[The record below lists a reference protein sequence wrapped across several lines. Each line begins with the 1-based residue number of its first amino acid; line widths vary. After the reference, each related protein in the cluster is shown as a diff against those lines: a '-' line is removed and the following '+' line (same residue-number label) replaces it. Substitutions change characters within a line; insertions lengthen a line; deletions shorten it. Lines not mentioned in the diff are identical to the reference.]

1 MDRVNEVLKRLTLE
15 EKASLCSGEGFWH
28 LKSVERLGVPQIMVT
43 DGPHGLRKQ
52 GTAGEDH
59 VGLQA
64 SVPAT
69 CFPTAATLANSWDTE
84 LVQMVGRAIAEEA
97 LQEQVS
103 VVLGPGANI
112 KRSPLCGRNFEYF
125 SEDPYLTGELAAAM
139 INGLQSEGVGAS
151 LKHYAVN
158 NQEKRRMTINAVV
171 DERALREIYLAG
183 FEQAVKKAKPWTV
196 MGAYNRV
203 NGIYACEHPEL
214 LVDILRE
221 EWGFEGVVVTDWG
234 ACNDRVLGLKRG
246 LDLEMPSS
254 GGITDAQIV
263 DAVKNGE
270 LDEAVLD
277 EAVRRLLTLIFR
289 SQDNLRPGYKYD
301 ADAHHNLARH
311 AAGNSFVLLK
321 NEDAVLPLQ
330 RDISVAVIG
339 EFAQNPRYQGAGSSM
354 INPTRLDK
362 ICDVLKDEGIEFTYA
377 RGYELNAAHPD
388 EELVEEACRA
398 AEAADVALVFV
409 GLPPSFES
417 EGYDRQDMRMPEAH
431 NELVRRV
438 AEVNPKTVVVLS
450 CGAPVEMPWLD
461 KVKGLL
467 HTYLGG
473 QAWAPAVVDVLF
485 GRVNPSGK
493 LAETYPISL
502 ADTPTAKTFAQER
515 HHALY
520 LESIYVGYRYYEAAE
535 KPVMFPFGF
544 GLSYTTFSYSDLSLS
559 QTELREGEELKVRA
573 AITNTGTRPG
583 SEVVQLY
590 VSDVESTV
598 FRPVKELRGF
608 TKVYLEPGETK
619 TVEFTLNMRDFAYYD
634 VHAKDWVVE
643 QGEFKIL
650 IGASS
655 QDIRLEGSIY
665 AYGREGLQP
674 VDLRLAA
681 PSYYNPAQGFTRD
694 EFSLLYGGDVPDD
707 VPVSRPNFDANST
720 LEDISGTLAGRITDR
735 VVGMAVRKM
744 AGTHDPNDPTYRMVV
759 SIIRE
764 APLRSLV
771 SMSSGAFS
779 PKLMRA
785 IVHWANG
792 RFFRGLREVLK
803 R

>member
-1 MDRVNEVLKRLTLE
+1 MDRVNQILEQLTLE
-15 EKASLCSGEGFWH
+15 EKASLCSGDGFWH
-28 LKSVERLGVPQIMVT
+28 LKGVERLGVPQIMVT

-52 GTAGEDH
+52 DSGREDH
-59 VGLQA
+59 VGLQQ

-69 CFPTAATLANSWDTE
+69 CFPTAAAMANSWDTE
-84 LVQMVGRAIAEEA
+84 LIKAVGRAIAQEA

-139 INGLQSEGVGAS
+139 IIGLQSEGVGAS

-158 NQEKRRMTINAVV
+158 NQERRRMTINAVV

-183 FEQAVKKAKPWTV
+183 FERAVKKGKPWTV

-203 NGIYACEHPEL
+203 NGTYACEHKEL
-214 LVDILRE
+214 LVDILRN
-221 EWGFEGVVVTDWG
+221 EWGFDGVVVTDWG
-234 ACNDRVLGLKRG
+234 ACNDRVLGLQRG

-254 GGITDAQIV
+254 GGVTDAQIV
-263 DAVKNGE
+263 EAVRSGY

-277 EAVRRLLTLIFR
+277 ETVRRLLTLVFQAQ
-289 SQDNLRPGYKYD
+289 SNLLPGYRYD
-301 ADAHHNLARH
+301 ADAHHELARQ
-311 AAGNSFVLLK
+311 AASQSFVLLK
-321 NEDAVLPLQ
+321 NEDSILPLGP
-330 RDISVAVIG
+330 DISVAVIG
-339 EFAQNPRYQGAGSSM
+339 EFAQKPRYQGAGSSM

-362 ICDVLKDEGIEFTYA
+362 ICDVLQAEGIDFTYA
-377 RGYELNAAHPD
+377 RGYELDDSDPND
-388 EELVEEACRA
+388 ELIEEACRA
-398 AEAADVALVFV
+398 ASEADVALVFV

-417 EGYDRQDMRMPEAH
+417 EGYDRQDMRMPKAH

-438 AEVNPKTVVVLS
+438 AAANPKTVVVLS

-461 KVKGLL
+461 KAKGLL

-493 LAETYPISL
+493 LAETYPFSL
-502 ADTPTAKTFAQER
+502 IDTPTAKTFAQER

-520 LESIYVGYRYYEAAE
+520 LESIYVGYRYYEAAR
-535 KPVMFPFGF
+535 KRVMFPFGF
-544 GLSYTTFSYSDLSLS
+544 GLSYTTFSYSDLTLS
-559 QTELREGEELKVRA
+559 QAELREGQELTVQVSV
-573 AITNTGTRPG
+573 TNTGSMPG

-608 TKVYLEPGETK
+608 AKVHLEPGETR
-619 TVEFTLNMRDFAYYD
+619 TVEFTLDMRDFAYYD
-634 VHAKDWVVE
+634 VNAKDWVVE
-643 QGEFKIL
+643 EGEFRIL

-655 QDIRLEGSIY
+655 QDIRLEDVVY
-665 AYGREGLQP
+665 VYGREGLQP

-681 PSYYNPAQGFTRD
+681 PSYYNPAQGFSRD
-694 EFSLLYGGDVPDD
+694 DFALLYGGAVPDD
-707 VPVSRPNFDANST
+707 EPVRRPNFDSNST
-720 LEDISGTLAGRITDR
+720 LEDISGTLAGRITNR
-735 VVGMAVRKM
+735 IVGMAVRKM
-744 AGTHDPNDPTYRMVV
+744 AGTPDPNDPTYRMVV
-759 SIIRE
+759 SVIRE

-771 SMSSGAFS
+771 SMSGGAFS
-779 PKLMRA
+779 PKMMRA
-785 IVHWANG
+785 VVHWANG
-792 RFFRGLREVLK
+792 RFFAGLREVAK